1 MKLNLRPE
9 IDRIKTFSRIFVER
23 PRFAMVIAIVLSMAG
38 AMAIF
43 KLPVSQYPRIT
54 PPSIS
59 VNYTYPGANAKE
71 VLNTVAM
78 PIEDEVN
85 GVDDMLYMSG
95 SCGDD
100 GTYSLNVTFE
110 VESDRDM
117 DMVKVQNR
125 VSQAEAKLPS
135 EVKQL
140 GGRIRAQSEDML
152 GFIAVLSPKGTM
164 SRLQIS
170 DYCYANIQPV
180 LLRVPG
186 VGEATIYGPK
196 VSMRVWLDPARM
208 AAQGMN
214 SEEVIAAVSKQNIQ
228 ASLGSVGAAPAR
240 EHGATT
246 MSLLAK
252 GRLMSPAEF
261 DEIVIRRDANGG
273 IVRLKDVAR
282 TEIGEQ
288 NYMFSGQLDGGNAVS
303 IALQQKPG
311 ANAIATMKQIRE
323 EMARLKESF
332 PEDLEWT
339 IPYDATEYV
348 STCIEEIVWTLL
360 ITFGLVVVVCY
371 LFLQDWRATLIP
383 CLTIPVSLSSTF
395 ILMAALGYT
404 INILTLFGLVL
415 AIGVVVDDCIVVV
428 ERVQYLIETRKLNS
442 REATIQAMSDVT
454 SAVIATT
461 LVLLGIFVPVGFM
474 SGITGRI
481 YQQFSVTLSAAV
493 CFSTVCALTLAPA
506 LCSIILHEARP
517 WKHGPLAWFNSA
529 LDAFKGVFV
538 KFAKWLARRIFLA
551 LALLVL
557 TILLTLQMF
566 RGTQTSFL
574 PDEDQRVVFV
584 AMDMPEGTSKDR
596 TRDVSLRA
604 VDTLLKMSEVN
615 TVLSITGFSMVS
627 GRGEN
632 LAMLIVD
639 LKDWSE
645 RRRPDQSAA
654 AMVKRLQVE
663 LASIPEP
670 SWKVFMP
677 PAIPGLGMTN
687 GISLNLQDKGTADPL
702 RVEEVQNKLLAAL
715 NDKSRFPDV
724 LMAFSGFNASTPHLR
739 FNLDRDKAEMFKVPV
754 ATVYATLQNYLGS
767 RYVNDVNL
775 GTQVNRVTVQ
785 SDWEGRSSPDAVA
798 RLYVRGDN
806 GAMVQ
811 IGSLGEITRELGPR
825 TVYTRDKYV
834 TSSLTVMPMP
844 GVASGKVMNE
854 IRELMKKE
862 LPQDFGFDWAA
873 LSFQEAR
880 NEGGAAP
887 LIALAVLFGYLFLVA
902 QYESWTIPLP
912 VMLSIFVAVL
922 GALAGLKWFGI
933 FMTGSPYP
941 LSIYAQLGLV
951 LLVGLAS
958 KNAILIVEF
967 AKDKRENEGYS
978 IVDAAGSAA
987 GERLRALLMTA
998 LTTLLGTLPMMIATG
1013 AGAASRNHLGTTEFF
1028 GMLFSVAL
1036 GILLVPGLYALFQ
1049 TWRER
1054 VKRIFAYFSALS
1066 LRRRRLKDARNPSA
1080 EAAKA

>member
-1 MKLNLRPE
+1 MKLSIRPAIE
-9 IDRIKTFSRIFVER
+9 ALKPFSRIFVER
-23 PRFAMVIAIVLSMAG
+23 PRFAMVIAIVLSIAG
-38 AMAIF
+38 TMSIF
-43 KLPVSQYPRIT
+43 NLPVTQYPRVT
-54 PPSIS
+54 PPSIEVS
-59 VNYTYPGANAKE
+59 YNYPGANAKE
-71 VLNTVAM
+71 VLNTIAM
-78 PIEDEVN
+78 PLEDEVN
-85 GVDDMLYMSG
+85 GVDDMLYMTG
-95 SCGDD
+95 QCGDD
-100 GTYSLNVTFE
+100 GSYSLNVSFE

-117 DMVKVQNR
+117 DQVKVQNR
-125 VSQAEAKLPS
+125 VVQAEPKLPT
-135 EVKQL
+135 EVRQL
-140 GGRIRAQSEDML
+140 GGRIRAEDSDML
-152 GFIAVLSPKGTM
+152 GFIAVRSPNGTL

-170 DYCYANIQPV
+170 DYIYANIQPV

-186 VGEATIYGPK
+186 VGDATVYGPK
-196 VSMRVWLDPARM
+196 LSMRVWLDPARM

-214 SEEVIAAVSKQNIQ
+214 TEEVMAAVSKQNIQ
-228 ASLGSVGAAPAR
+228 ASLGSVGAAPTGGHVAW
-240 EHGATT
+240 T

-252 GRLMSPAEF
+252 GRLMSAKEF
-261 DEIVIRRDANGG
+261 DDIIVRRDANGG
-273 IVRLKDVAR
+273 VVRLKDIAR

-288 NYMFSGQLDGGNAVS
+288 NYMFTGQLNGGNAVP

-311 ANAIATMKQIRE
+311 ANAIATMKAIRKAMAQLE
-323 EMARLKESF
+323 EAF
-332 PEDLEWT
+332 PDDLEWV
-339 IPYDATEYV
+339 IPYDATAYV
-348 STCIEEIVWTLL
+348 STCIDEIVYTLL
-360 ITFGLVVVVCY
+360 ITFGLVVLVCY

-395 ILMAALGYT
+395 ILMAFLGYS

-428 ERVQYLIETRKLNS
+428 ERVQFLIETRGLNS
-442 REATIQAMSDVT
+442 KEATIQAMSDVT

-506 LCSIILHEARP
+506 LCSLILHEARP
-517 WKHGPLAWFNSA
+517 YKHGPLAWFNWA
-529 LDAFKGVFV
+529 INTFKGLFV
-538 KFAKWLARRIFLA
+538 RLAKWLASRIFLA
-551 LALLVL
+551 FMLLIL
-557 TILLTLQMF
+557 TVLLTVQMF
-566 RGTQTSFL
+566 SGTQTAFL
-574 PDEDQRVVFV
+574 PEEDQCVIF
-584 AMDMPEGTSKDR
+584 ASMEMPEGSTRDR

-604 VDTLLKMSEVN
+604 VDLLLKVPEVRS
-615 TVLSITGFSMVS
+615 VLTITGFSMVGGS
-627 GRGEN
+627 GEN
-632 LAMLIVD
+632 QSMVMID

-645 RRRPDQSAA
+645 RRGKDQSAA
-654 AMVKRLQVE
+654 AMVQKLQAY
-663 LASIPEP
+663 LAQVPEP
-670 SWKVFMP
+670 NWKVFMP

-687 GISLNLQDKGTADPL
+687 GISVDLQDKGTADAIRMDGVKN
-702 RVEEVQNKLLAAL
+702 RVLAEL
-715 NDKSRFPDV
+715 NDKTKHPDIMV
-724 LMAFSGFNASTPHLR
+724 AYSGYNAVTPHLR
-739 FNLDRDKAEMFKVPV
+739 FNLDRVKAEMYKVPV
-754 ATVYATLQNYLGS
+754 ATVYSTLQNYLGS

-785 SDWEGRSSPDAVA
+785 ADWDGRATPEAVS
-798 RLYVRGDN
+798 RLYVRGEN

-811 IGSLGEITRELGPR
+811 IGSLGDITRELGPR

-834 TSSLTVMPMP
+834 SCGITVMPMP
-844 GVASGKVMNE
+844 GVASGKIMNDL
-854 IRELMKKE
+854 RQVFKDV
-862 LPQDFGFDWAA
+862 LPEDYGYDWAA

-887 LIALAVLFGYLFLVA
+887 LILLAVLFGYLFLVA

-922 GALAGLKWFGI
+922 GALCGLRWFGVV
-933 FMTGSPYP
+933 MTGSPYP
-941 LSIYAQLGLV
+941 LSIYAQLGIV

-967 AKDKRENEGYS
+967 AKDKRENEGFS
-978 IVDAAGSAA
+978 IVDAAGAAA

-998 LTTLLGTLPMMIATG
+998 LTTLLGTLPMMLATG

-1028 GMLFSVAL
+1028 GMLFSVVF

-1054 VKRIFAYFSALS
+1054 IKLMFAFISAQAR
-1066 LRRRRLKDARNPSA
+1066 RRRRLRDGATG
-1080 EAAKA
+1080 EAAM

>member
-9 IDRIKTFSRIFVER
+9 IDKIKTFSRTFVER
-23 PRFAMVIAIVLSMAG
+23 PRFAMVISIVLSMAG

-54 PPSIS
+54 PPSIR
-59 VNYTYPGANAKE
+59 VAYNYPGANAKE

-85 GVDDMLYMSG
+85 GVDDMLYMTG
-95 SCGDD
+95 TCGDD
-100 GTYSLNVTFE
+100 GTYVLNVSFE

-125 VSQAEAKLPS
+125 VAQAEAKLPS

-140 GGRIRAQSEDML
+140 GGTIRAQSEDML
-152 GFIAVLSPKGTM
+152 GFIAVRSPKGTM
-164 SRLQIS
+164 TRLQIS

-186 VGEATIYGPK
+186 VGDATIYGPK
-196 VSMRVWLDPARM
+196 LSMRVWLDPARM

-214 SEEVIAAVSKQNIQ
+214 SEEVIAAVSKQNVQ
-228 ASLGSVGAAPAR
+228 ASLGSVGAAPAKD
-240 EHGATT
+240 HAAFT

-252 GRLMSPAEF
+252 GRLMTPQEF
-261 DEIVIRRDANGG
+261 DDIVVRRDANGG

-288 NYMFSGQLDGGNAVS
+288 NYMFTGQLDGGNAVS

-311 ANAIATMKQIRE
+311 ANAIATMNAIRKAME
-323 EMARLKESF
+323 KLQESF
-332 PEDLEWT
+332 PEDLEWVL
-339 IPYDATEYV
+339 PYDATDYV
-348 STCIEEIVWTLL
+348 RTCIKEIVLTLG
-360 ITFGLVVVVCY
+360 ITFALVVIVCY
-371 LFLQDWRATLIP
+371 MFLQDWRATLIP

-395 ILMAALGYT
+395 ILMAFLGYS

-428 ERVQYLIETRKLNS
+428 ERVQYLIETRGLNS
-442 REATIQAMSDVT
+442 KEAAIQAMSDVT

-506 LCSIILHEARP
+506 LCSLLLHEAHPYR
-517 WKHGPLAWFNSA
+517 HGPLAWFNWA
-529 LDAFKGVFV
+529 VNAFKGVFV
-538 KFAKWLARRIFLA
+538 KLAKWLAKRIFLA
-551 LALLVL
+551 FALLLL

-566 RGTQTSFL
+566 RGTQTSFI
-574 PDEDQRVVFV
+574 PDEDQRVVFI
-584 AMDMPEGTSKDR
+584 AMEMPEGTTRDR
-596 TRDVSLRA
+596 TTETSLRA
-604 VDTLLKMSEVN
+604 VELLREMPEVKSVL
-615 TVLSITGFSMVS
+615 TVTGFSMTN

-632 LAMLIVD
+632 EAMLIVD
-639 LKDWSE
+639 LADWE
-645 RRRPDQSAA
+645 DRPLREQSAA
-654 AMVKRLQVE
+654 ALCTTMQKA
-663 LASIPEP
+663 LAAIPEP
-670 SWKVFMP
+670 DWKVFLP
-677 PAIPGLGMTN
+677 PAIPGIGNVN
-687 GISLNLQDKGTADPL
+687 GITVHIQDKGTADPY
-702 RVEEVQNKLLAAL
+702 RVDEVKNKVLAAL
-715 NDKSRFPDV
+715 NDKSRHPDIM
-724 LMAFSGFNASTPHLR
+724 LAFAGYNAVTPHLR
-739 FNLDRDKAEMFKVPV
+739 FNLDRDKAEMYKVPV

-785 SDWEGRSSPDAVA
+785 SDWEGRATPEAVA

-811 IGSLGEITRELGPR
+811 IGSLGTITRELGPR
-825 TVYTRDKYV
+825 TIYTRDKYV
-834 TSSLTVMPMP
+834 MCGFSVLPMP
-844 GVASGKVMNE
+844 GAATGKLMNE
-854 IRELMKKE
+854 IREELKKTMPE
-862 LPQDFGFDWAA
+862 DFGFEWSN

-912 VMLSIFVAVL
+912 VMLSIFVAVF
-922 GALAGLKWFGI
+922 GALVGLKWFGI
-933 FMTGSPYP
+933 WMTGSPYP

-967 AKDKRENEGYS
+967 AKDKREEEGYS
-978 IVDAAGSAA
+978 IVDAAGAAA

-1013 AGAASRNHLGTTEFF
+1013 AGASSRNHLGTTEFF
-1028 GMLFSVAL
+1028 GMLFSVAF

-1054 VKRIFAYFSALS
+1054 VKRFFAYLSATA
-1066 LRRRRLKDARNPSA
+1066 LRRRTLKARRG
-1080 EAAKA
+1080 

>member
-1 MKLNLRPE
+1 MKLSIRKS
-9 IDRIKTFSRIFVER
+9 IDEIKTFSRVFVER

-43 KLPVSQYPRIT
+43 KLPVSQYPRLT
-54 PPSIS
+54 PPSIQ
-59 VNYTYPGANAKE
+59 VTYTYPGANAKE

-78 PIEDEVN
+78 PLEDEVN
-85 GVDDMLYMSG
+85 GVDDMLYMVG

-100 GTYSLNVTFE
+100 GSYTLTVSFE

-117 DMVKVQNR
+117 DQVKVENR
-125 VSQAEAKLPS
+125 VAQAEAKLPS

-140 GGRIRAQSEDML
+140 GKRVRAQSEDML
-152 GFIAVLSPKGTM
+152 GFIAVRSPNGTH

-186 VGEATIYGPK
+186 VGDATIYGPK
-196 VSMRVWLDPARM
+196 ISVRVWLDPARM

-214 SEEVIAAVSKQNIQ
+214 AEEVMAAVQKQNVQ
-228 ASLGSVGAAPAR
+228 AALGSVGSAPTGEHAAF
-240 EHGATT
+240 T

-252 GRLMSPAEF
+252 GRLMSAKEF
-261 DEIVIRRDANGG
+261 DEIVVRRDDNGG
-273 IVRLKDVAR
+273 VVRLKDIAR
-282 TEIGEQ
+282 TEVGEQ
-288 NYMFSGQLDGGNAVS
+288 NYMFTGQLNGGNAVS

-311 ANAIATMKQIRE
+311 ANAIATMKAIRR
-323 EMARLKESF
+323 EMAKLQESF
-332 PEDLEWT
+332 PDDLEWV
-339 IPYDATEYV
+339 IPYDATDYV
-348 STCIEEIVWTLL
+348 SRCISEIAFTLG
-360 ITFGLVVVVCY
+360 ITFALVVIVCY

-395 ILMAALGYT
+395 ILMALLGYT

-428 ERVQYLIETRKLNS
+428 ERVQFLIETRGLNAK
-442 REATIQAMSDVT
+442 EATIQAMSDVT

-493 CFSTVCALTLAPA
+493 CFSTLCALTLAPA
-506 LCSIILHEARP
+506 LCSLLLHEARP
-517 WKHGPLAWFNSA
+517 YKHGPLAWFNW
-529 LDAFKGVFV
+529 LIGAFKGVFV
-538 KFAKWLARRIFLA
+538 RLAKWLASRIFLA

-557 TILLTLQMF
+557 TILLTVQMF
-566 RGTQTSFL
+566 RGTQTAFL
-574 PDEDQRVVFV
+574 PDEDQCVVFIS
-584 AMDMPEGTSKDR
+584 MEMPEGSTRDR

-604 VDTLLKMSEVN
+604 VDMLLKVPEVRS
-615 TVLSITGFSMVS
+615 VLTITGFSMVG

-632 LAMLIVD
+632 QSMVVAD
-639 LKDWSE
+639 LKDWAE
-645 RRRPDQSAA
+645 RKRPDQSAA
-654 AMVKRLQVE
+654 ALVQRMQALLSQ
-663 LASIPEP
+663 IPEP

-677 PAIPGLGMTN
+677 PSIPGLGNSN
-687 GISLNLQDKGTADPL
+687 GLLVHIQDKGTADPL
-702 RVEEVQNKLLAAL
+702 RMDVVKNKLLRVL
-715 NDKSRFPDV
+715 NDKTKHPDIMV
-724 LMAFSGFNASTPHLR
+724 AFAGYNAVTPHLR
-739 FNLDRDKAEMFKVPV
+739 FNLDRVKAEMFKVPV
-754 ATVYATLQNYLGS
+754 ATVYSTLQNYLGS

-785 SDWEGRSSPDAVA
+785 ADWEGRATPEAVG
-798 RLYVRGDN
+798 RLYVRGEN

-811 IGSLGEITRELGPR
+811 IGALGDITRELGPR

-834 TSSLTVMPMP
+834 MCGINIMPMP
-844 GVASGKVMNE
+844 GVATGKVMDE
-854 IRELMKKE
+854 VRQVLKEE
-862 LPQDFGFDWAA
+862 LPDDYGYDWAA

-887 LIALAVLFGYLFLVA
+887 LIALAILFGYLFLVA

-912 VMLSIFVAVL
+912 VMLSIFVAVF
-922 GALAGLKWFGI
+922 GALCGLKWFGI
-933 FMTGSPYP
+933 WMTGSPYP

-967 AKDKRENEGYS
+967 AKDKRENDGYS
-978 IVDAAGSAA
+978 IVDAAGTAA

-998 LTTLLGTLPMMIATG
+998 LTTLLGTLPMMIASG
-1013 AGAASRNHLGTTEFF
+1013 AGAASRNHLGTTEFW
-1028 GMLFSVAL
+1028 GMFASVAF

-1054 VKRIFAYFSALS
+1054 VKRFFAYISATAARRRS
-1066 LRRRRLKDARNPSA
+1066 LRAARRR
-1080 EAAKA
+1080 